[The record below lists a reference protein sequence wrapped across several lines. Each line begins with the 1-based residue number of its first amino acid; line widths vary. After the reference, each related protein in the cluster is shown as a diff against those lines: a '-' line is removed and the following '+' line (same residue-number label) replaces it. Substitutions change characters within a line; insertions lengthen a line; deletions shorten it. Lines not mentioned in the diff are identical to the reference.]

1 MIALIIVAIMVA
13 ILAPFGIWFVGRL
26 GEIDRQ
32 TYAKLEAERKVKEA
46 RVRD

>member
-1 MIALIIVAIMVA
+1 MIALVVVATMVA

-32 TYAKLEAERKVKEA
+32 TYARLEAERKVKEA
-46 RVRD
+46 QVRD